1 MLLTFGNAGSDEFN
15 FSHLT
20 KLTTTKSEEGTAK
33 HLEKKNFCDL
43 RIQPERVLGEMN
55 GFFGGGRDSETD
67 FVTVSWVII

>member
-33 HLEKKNFCDL
+33 HLEKKT
-43 RIQPERVLGEMN
+43 
-55 GFFGGGRDSETD
+55 S
-67 FVTVSWVII
+67 VIFASSLKGY